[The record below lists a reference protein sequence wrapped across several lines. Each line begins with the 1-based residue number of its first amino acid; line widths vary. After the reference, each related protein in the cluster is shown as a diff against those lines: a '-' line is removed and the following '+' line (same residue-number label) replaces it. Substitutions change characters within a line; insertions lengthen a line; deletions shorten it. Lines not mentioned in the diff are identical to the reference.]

1 MLDAPTMMLKER
13 AGGNV
18 GAATLESASMLLISR
33 TIHFNAAHR
42 LYRRD
47 RPDEWNRATYGAA
60 SNPAGYG
67 HNYTLEVSLE
77 GVPAADDGMVV
88 NLLDLDRV
96 LKEEVDRPLD
106 HRNLNEEIPEFRDA
120 VPTAEALAGWIWQR
134 VDARVRREGWPCRVA
149 ALSLTVTP
157 SFRVDLVA

>member
-1 MLDAPTMMLKER
+1 MLKEL

-18 GAATLESASMLLISR
+18 CGPTLESTAMLLISR

-42 LYRRD
+42 LFRRD
-47 RPDEWNRATYGAA
+47 RSDEWNRATYGAA

-67 HNYTLEVSLE
+67 HNYSLEVSLAGE
-77 GVPAADDGMVV
+77 PSAEDGMVV

-106 HRNLNEEIPEFRDA
+106 HRNLNEEIPEFHDT

-149 ALSLTVTP
+149 ALTLAVTP
-157 SFRVDLVA
+157 TFRVELVA

>member
-1 MLDAPTMMLKER
+1 MFEER

-18 GAATLESASMLLISR
+18 GAPTLESAPMVLISR

-42 LYRRD
+42 LFRRD
-47 RPDEWNRATYGAA
+47 RSDEWNRATYGAA

-67 HNYTLEVSLE
+67 HNYTLEVALAGDPS
-77 GVPAADDGMVV
+77 ADDGMVI

-106 HRNLNEEIPEFRDA
+106 HRNLNEEIPEFHDA
-120 VPTAEALAGWIWQR
+120 VPTAENLAGWIWRR

-149 ALSLTVTP
+149 SLALTVTP
-157 SFRVDLVA
+157 DFRVELVG